1 MPTDQPNPPDPR
13 PSYQLQTRELMA
25 RIVTRIRADL
35 ATVRRL
41 AADIGA
47 NVPVPPEV
55 DEAIVTLG
63 DWTAELMRTARKPGT
78 PGRPPKPPER
88 PKP

>member
-1 MPTDQPNPPDPR
+1 MPTSKPIPPDER
-13 PSYQLQTRELMA
+13 PSTKLQTRELLARTVA
-25 RIVTRIRADL
+25 RIRFDL

-47 NVPVPPEV
+47 NVPTPPAV
-55 DEAIVTLG
+55 DEAIVTLQN
-63 DWTAELMRTARKPGT
+63 WTAELLRTARKPGS